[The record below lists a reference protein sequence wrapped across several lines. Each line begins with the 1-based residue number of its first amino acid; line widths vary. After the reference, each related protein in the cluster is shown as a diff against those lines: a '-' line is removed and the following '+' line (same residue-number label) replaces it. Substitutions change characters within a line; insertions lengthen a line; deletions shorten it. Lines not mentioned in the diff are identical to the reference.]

1 MVLLRLS
8 PMALSQ
14 SRFALS
20 PSAET
25 LGSMSV
31 LMKPCSDPWLTPWY
45 TRHHDAFHAA
55 LDADPFARGLVELI
69 CSTKYLPGYVSR
81 PPSGGMRTTLAD
93 ELKAVATAR
102 DDAIRADLDAA
113 VARSWKRHDLEW
125 LTGHGWGPRT
135 AELFRQVW
143 TTHVSPDWPRRR
155 ALLERDV
162 TYRAGLLAAYGWPR
176 ALQHMN
182 RRSAWVGADAIRFSD
197 QPGPDCVVGE
207 GGMLFV
213 PVCVTSGTWLA
224 EAPPDRYALVYPAR
238 GTAERTGRAR
248 APQALDRLIGSGRAA
263 LLHEL
268 ARPATSSELA
278 AHLGQSL
285 GTVGGHLA
293 VLRDADMVVGTR
305 VGRRVVYR
313 RTEAG
318 DRLAGRASSADD

>member
-93 ELKAVATAR
+93 ELKAVAAAR

-143 TTHVSPDWPRRR
+143 TAHVAGLAAPPGPAGAGRHLPGGAARRVRLAQSPSAHEPAQCLGRRR
-155 ALLERDV
+155 RD
-162 TYRAGLLAAYGWPR
+162 P
-176 ALQHMN
+176 LQ
-182 RRSAWVGADAIRFSD
+182 
-197 QPGPDCVVGE
+197 
-207 GGMLFV
+207 
-213 PVCVTSGTWLA
+213 
-224 EAPPDRYALVYPAR
+224 
-238 GTAERTGRAR
+238 
-248 APQALDRLIGSGRAA
+248 
-263 LLHEL
+263 
-268 ARPATSSELA
+268 
-278 AHLGQSL
+278 
-285 GTVGGHLA
+285 
-293 VLRDADMVVGTR
+293 
-305 VGRRVVYR
+305 
-313 RTEAG
+313 
-318 DRLAGRASSADD
+318 